1 MTSKLLAELFGTF
14 YDPAINVVEKSQDYK
29 LICCI
34 IIMKYLLMLRV
45 CQLLTCEECLKYF

>member
-34 IIMKYLLMLRV
+34 IIMKYLLML
-45 CQLLTCEECLKYF
+45 